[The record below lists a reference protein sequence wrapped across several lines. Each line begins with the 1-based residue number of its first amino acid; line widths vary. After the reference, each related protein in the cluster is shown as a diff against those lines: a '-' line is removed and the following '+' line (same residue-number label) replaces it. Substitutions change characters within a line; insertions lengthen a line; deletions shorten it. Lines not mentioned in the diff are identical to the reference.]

1 VTPAAA
7 SAAAHR
13 RLLAAA
19 RAQGAALQAATA
31 VIHHGETVL
40 LLAHNGDGFLEQ
52 SWELPTAQVR
62 LPGETLLD
70 VLHRAVAHAGLKIER
85 LNGYLGHYDHR
96 HHDRACTRIFGF
108 TVTVTD
114 STSMPRDPRLG
125 YVWTRS
131 DQLPDATVPAS
142 RHFIASAT
150 NTTLPSAPDPPPRLA
165 LGTGLRAHTEGFYP
179 AEAAAEMLIGNAV
192 WLRRDDFVAR
202 FVDHDPAPDGREM
215 AVIDW
220 PGAINA
226 LNAGKLPCSSSEAR
240 ILRLSAGLA
249 EGIPVDLRDALTG
262 LDTCNIDLV
271 CQAIR
276 HANGHHRAGN
286 PR

>member
-19 RAQGAALQAATA
+19 RAEGIVLQAATA
-31 VIHHGETVL
+31 VIRHGQTVL
-40 LLAHNGDGFLEQ
+40 LLSHNGDGFVEQ

-70 VLHRAVAHAGLKIER
+70 VLHRAVARGGLEIER
-85 LNGYLGHYDHR
+85 VSGYLGHYDQR
-96 HHDRACTRIFGF
+96 HHERACTRIFGF
-108 TVTVTD
+108 TVAVTD
-114 STSMPRDPRLG
+114 STRMRGDPGLG

-131 DQLPDATVPAS
+131 DQLPEATVPAS
-142 RHFIASAT
+142 RHFIASAAT
-150 NTTLPSAPDPPPRLA
+150 TTLPSAPDSPPRLA
-165 LGTGLRAHTEGFYP
+165 LGTGLRAHAEGFSP
-179 AEAAAEMLIGNAV
+179 GEAAAEMLIGHAV

-202 FVDHDPAPDGREM
+202 FVDHDPALDGRGM

-220 PGAINA
+220 PAAINA
-226 LNAGKLPCSSSEAR
+226 LNAGKLPCSSSEAS

-262 LDTCNIDLV
+262 LDTRNIDLV
-271 CQAIR
+271 CQAVR